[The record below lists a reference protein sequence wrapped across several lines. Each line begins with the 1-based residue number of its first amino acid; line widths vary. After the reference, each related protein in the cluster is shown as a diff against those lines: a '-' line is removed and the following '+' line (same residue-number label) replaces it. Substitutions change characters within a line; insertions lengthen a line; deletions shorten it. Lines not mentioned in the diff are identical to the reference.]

1 MTVLPSGKTQQQFII
16 QAIGSLAGAA
26 NISVRSSNAKI
37 QAFNLMGIDPSDFEG
52 TTIGNEKKARNP
64 CDLAFNRNAEKLK
77 KQGFLQSGGRGKYS
91 LTDLGYT
98 RFLTMGKVDAVAQ
111 SASAMLDSTP
121 TSTPTATPTP
131 VKKPSQQMSAHR
143 VTVMAGGSQLATP
156 TVLKNDSQ
164 LLDMQKTSSPCFGIG
179 FTNNSKVCGRCPIA
193 GMCQRKRMGGLAQL
207 ATLVKQG
214 VKDGNLGVI
223 LGLVEPPAPV
233 VTEAAPEPAPEP
245 SKAARTRTMEALPVQ
260 VDGVPCDHCG
270 TEIAKGTKGIIIEE
284 FGFVHEHCVDQVL
297 AQRGA

>member
-16 QAIGSLAGAA
+16 QAIGILAGAA
-26 NISVRSSNAKI
+26 NISVRSANAKAK
-37 QAFNLMGIDPSDFEG
+37 AFNLMGIDPAEFDG
-52 TTIGNEKKARNP
+52 TTIGNETKARNP

-77 KQGFLQSGGRGKYS
+77 KQGFVQSGGRGKYA

-98 RFLTMGKVDAVAQ
+98 RFQTMGVKSDAPVATP
-111 SASAMLDSTP
+111 SPTP
-121 TSTPTATPTP
+121 TTPVATATIP
-131 VKKPSQQMSAHR
+131 KPKPAKQVSAHR

-156 TVLKNDSQ
+156 AVLKNDSQ

-179 FTNNSKVCGRCPIA
+179 YTNNSKVCGRCPIA

-207 ATLVKQG
+207 ASLVKQG

-270 TEIAKGTKGIIIEE
+270 TEIPKGSKGIIIEE

>member
-1 MTVLPSGKTQQQFII
+1 MTALPSGKTQQQFII
-16 QAIGSLAGAA
+16 QAIGVLAGAA
-26 NISVRSSNAKI
+26 NISIRSASAK
-37 QAFNLMGIDPSDFEG
+37 QKAFELMGIDPTDFDG

-77 KQGFLQSGGRGKYS
+77 KQGFIQSGGRGKYA

-98 RFLTMGKVDAVAQ
+98 RFQTMGVKSDAPVA
-111 SASAMLDSTP
+111 TP
-121 TSTPTATPTP
+121 SPTPATPVATATIP
-131 VKKPSQQMSAHR
+131 KPKPAKQVSAHR

-156 TVLKNDSQ
+156 AVLKNDSQ

-233 VTEAAPEPAPEP
+233 VTEAAPEPAPKP
-245 SKAARTRTMEALPVQ
+245 SKAAHTRTMEALPVQ

>member
-1 MTVLPSGKTQQQFII
+1 MTALPSGKTQQQFII
-16 QAIGSLAGAA
+16 QAIGMLAGAA
-26 NISVRSSNAKI
+26 NISIRSASAK
-37 QAFNLMGIDPSDFEG
+37 QKAFELMGIDPTDFDG

-77 KQGFLQSGGRGKYS
+77 KQGFVQSGGRGKYA

-98 RFLTMGKVDAVAQ
+98 RFQTMGVKSDARVA
-111 SASAMLDSTP
+111 TP
-121 TSTPTATPTP
+121 SPILATPVATATIPKPKP
-131 VKKPSQQMSAHR
+131 VQQVSAHR

-207 ATLVKQG
+207 ASLVKQG

-233 VTEAAPEPAPEP
+233 VTEAAPEPTPEP

-270 TEIAKGTKGIIIEE
+270 TEIPKGTKGIIIEE
-284 FGFVHEHCVDQVL
+284 FGFVHEHCVDGVL